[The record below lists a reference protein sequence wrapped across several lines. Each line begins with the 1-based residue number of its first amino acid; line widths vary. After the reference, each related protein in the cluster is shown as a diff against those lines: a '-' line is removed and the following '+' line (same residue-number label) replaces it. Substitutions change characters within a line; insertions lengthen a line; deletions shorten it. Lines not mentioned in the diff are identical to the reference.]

1 MSRIRPF
8 CGRILLDQR
17 LRINDLAVAAGGE
30 NAAKLL
36 NLTVPEAERRRHVG
50 PRLLERS
57 QRFRGIADEHGR
69 LMVVMS
75 HSTDIADGGER
86 EVEDYEFFRL
96 FSMDSY
102 AMAIDVLLYAMLP

>member
-1 MSRIRPF
+1 MDHAIFRSLLQVDDIPRIPPHSVRRQS
-8 CGRILLDQR
+8 GGGTSDQ
-17 LRINDLAVAAGGE
+17 GYSSEG
-30 NAAKLL
+30 
-36 NLTVPEAERRRHVG
+36 
-50 PRLLERS
+50 

-102 AMAIDVLLYAMLP
+102 AMAIDVLLYTMLP